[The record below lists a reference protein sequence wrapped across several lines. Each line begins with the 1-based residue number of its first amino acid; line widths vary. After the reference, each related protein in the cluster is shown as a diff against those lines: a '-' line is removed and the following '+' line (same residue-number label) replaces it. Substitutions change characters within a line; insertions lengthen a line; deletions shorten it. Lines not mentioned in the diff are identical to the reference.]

1 MSANLFVSLLV
12 VLFAKLALSALVPR
26 IQTSNVQLEP
36 INDNKYTLRI
46 NQLGAVREENVEE
59 IAPGEFLVKGQLNQQ
74 FEPQSGTLIVTY
86 EAGRNGYIA
95 KYTYVTKEGL
105 QIPLGLSPDAL
116 KSITG

>member
-1 MSANLFVSLLV
+1 M
-12 VLFAKLALSALVPR
+12 
-26 IQTSNVQLEP
+26 
-36 INDNKYTLRI
+36 
-46 NQLGAVREENVEE
+46 REENVEE
-59 IAPGEFLVKGQLNQQ
+59 IAPGEFLVKGQLNQE